1 MLIPESHDALS
12 VENCVSRCKLEKLPV
27 KLLGRSAGVEGLSI
41 SSSTSRARRDLTKG
55 GGETILLL
63 NVGEGVLD
71 RASGSVVAVEVLVPE
86 REVEVRRIPDA
97 NLLTEAQDRV
107 KMERTVFMGL
117 LYHFPP
123 CEVLSVVKG
132 LESFEGIL
140 WMKVTPGIGQEKILG
155 VYIKRHSS
163 RY

>member
-1 MLIPESHDALS
+1 MLIPESEDTLS
-12 VENCVSRCKLEKLPV
+12 VENGISRCKLEKLPV

-41 SSSTSRARRDLTKG
+41 SSSTSRARWNLTKG

-63 NVGEGVLD
+63 DVGEGVLD
-71 RASGSVVAVEVLVPE
+71 GSARGVVAMECLVSE

-107 KMERTVFMGL
+107 KMERTILMGL
-117 LYHFPP
+117 LNHFPP
-123 CEVLSVVKG
+123 REVLSVVKG

-155 VYIKRHSS
+155 VNIKRHSS